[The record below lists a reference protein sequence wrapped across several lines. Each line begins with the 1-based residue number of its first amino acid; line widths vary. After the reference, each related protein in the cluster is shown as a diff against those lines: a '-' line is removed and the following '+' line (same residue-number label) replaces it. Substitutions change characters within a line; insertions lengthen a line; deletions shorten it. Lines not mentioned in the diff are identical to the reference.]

1 MGTARVDPPD
11 PGRLDRRVVLVTGGR
26 GGIGAETVRRFA
38 REGATVVS
46 ADLQEPPDAAEPPG
60 IAGRAGLTDPADG
73 LTRVHH
79 RRLDVTDEG
88 EWEAIVGWI
97 RQDLGRLDALVHT
110 AGITASRPLL
120 ETPLTEFRR
129 VFEVNTAGTFL
140 GIRAV
145 APLMAEGGGGSI
157 VTLSSIN
164 GLLGATGLASYATS
178 KFAVRGLTK
187 VAALELAEANIR
199 VNAICP
205 GSVATPI
212 TDSADFADTD
222 WAAYTATI
230 PLGRRGTP
238 ADVAELALY
247 LASDAASYVTGTEIT
262 VDGGIIAGRRFPK
275 RDADAG
281 PPKSSSAQE

>member
-1 MGTARVDPPD
+1 MAAAQVDPPD
-11 PGRLDRRVVLVTGGR
+11 QGRLDHKVVLVTGGD

-38 REGATVVS
+38 REGATVVA
-46 ADLQEPPDAAEPPG
+46 ADLQEP
-60 IAGRAGLTDPADG
+60 AGLADPGDG
-73 LTRVHH
+73 PPRVHR

-88 EWEAIVGWI
+88 EWDAVVGWI
-97 RQDLGRLDALVHT
+97 RQELGRLDALVHT
-110 AGITASRPLL
+110 AGIATSRPLL
-120 ETPLTEFRR
+120 ETSLAEFQR
-129 VFEVNTAGTFL
+129 VFDVNATGTFL

-145 APLMAEGGGGSI
+145 APLMTEGGGGSI

-164 GLLGATGLASYATS
+164 GLLGATGLTSYSTS

-205 GSVATPI
+205 GSIATPI
-212 TDSADFADTD
+212 TDSPDFADKD

-230 PLGRRGTP
+230 PLGRRGAP

-247 LASDAASYVTGTEIT
+247 LASDAGSYVTGTEIT
-262 VDGGIIAGRRFPK
+262 VDGGIAAGRRFPK
-275 RDADAG
+275 
-281 PPKSSSAQE
+281 QT